1 MLSYRVLRVILLT
14 GIVCAAAETTL
25 DEAAAQS
32 EAKAN
37 VPNIRMII
45 PYGKGGGSDQLSR
58 AMVKS
63 VESVSDNRFQVLNI
77 KKGAGLGAIP
87 EFMKLPADGRTVIEH
102 IDEIAAA
109 YAVGATTVHPAKDWQ
124 PLAIV
129 QLTFSQLFINADET
143 RFKDWPTFLAYAQ
156 ENPGK
161 VVVANV
167 SYDGSMENI
176 IMRKLESQLG
186 FKVRQLSFNKPKE
199 RYESV
204 FLGRADVLFEQP
216 GDVRSYLDKGRLKP
230 ILTFF
235 NERPK
240 AFAKVPTHKE
250 VGANFEPLLRFRG
263 FFVRKGVPK
272 RRLAYLQKVFAAA
285 YQTKSF
291 QAFNASKFMT
301 IIDPFRDPKGARSLI
316 NNTIK
321 TYTKAY
327 EDFLAQTL
335 NEYFNR

>member
-1 MLSYRVLRVILLT
+1 MHSYRVLRVIILT
-14 GIVCAAAETTL
+14 ASLWITTDATL
-25 DEAAAQS
+25 S
-32 EAKAN
+32 EAHAQQARAG
-37 VPNIRMII
+37 VPNIKMIV

-63 VESVSDNRFQVLNI
+63 VESISKNRFEVENI

-87 EFMKLPADGRTVIEH
+87 IFMKTPADGRTIIEH

-109 YAVGATTVHPAKDWQ
+109 YAVGATSVHPAKDWQ

-129 QLTFSQLFINADET
+129 QLTFSQLFINAKED
-143 RFKDWPTFLAYAQ
+143 RFKDWPTFLAYAR

-176 IMRKLESQLG
+176 TMRRLESELG
-186 FKVRQLSFNKPKE
+186 FKVRQLSFDNIKD
-199 RYESV
+199 RYEAV

-216 GDVRSYLDKGRLKP
+216 GDVRSYLDQGRLKP

-235 NERPK
+235 NERPS
-240 AFAKVPTHKE
+240 AFASVPTHRE

-263 FFVRKGVPK
+263 FFVKTGVPQK
-272 RRLAYLQKVFAAA
+272 RLAYLQNLFAQG
-285 YQTKSF
+285 YKTRSF

-301 IIDPFRDPKGARSLI
+301 IIDPFRNPQSSVTLI
-316 NNTIK
+316 NSTIES
-321 TYTKAY
+321 YTKAY
-327 EDFLAQTL
+327 QDFLQQTL